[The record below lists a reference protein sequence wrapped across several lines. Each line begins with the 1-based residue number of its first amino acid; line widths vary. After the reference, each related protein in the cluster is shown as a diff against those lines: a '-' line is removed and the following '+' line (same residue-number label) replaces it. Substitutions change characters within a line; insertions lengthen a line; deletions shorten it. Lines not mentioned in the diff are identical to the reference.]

1 MNNSM
6 HSRKNAAR
14 AERLQKRLDAG
25 FVTTHFPEVASIV
38 ISMTYRQKGLSKS
51 LPRIVNFFPS
61 SYALFRIDCLSKE
74 CVEGGFDLTQVITK
88 MIKNRRESEKGELG
102 CGGGSPN
109 ADHSAIVYE
118 VAIQYT

>member
-38 ISMTYRQKGLSKS
+38 ISMMYRQKGLSKS
-51 LPRIVNFFPS
+51 LPRVVNFFPG

-102 CGGGSPN
+102 CEGSSPY